1 MRRDVGPNINWIARV
16 LCGVALVAA
25 PSSGA
30 RAAEIYWNGV
40 LRAAQAIQP
49 EQQGGEK
56 AVLDALEKQARD
68 TLARL
73 NHPVDREGWQK
84 AVPELRRRLTAA
96 LGGEHLPKPE
106 ARKLRQVGT
115 IDRGDYVIEKLT
127 YETFPDCR
135 VPALVYRPAKID
147 GKLPAILFAPGHSW
161 GPSKATPD
169 IQSFCITMAR
179 WGFIVLVY
187 EPHGQG
193 ERGISFREHRRTEVL
208 LAGMCQQS
216 VPWFE
221 SRCALECLLSRPDVD
236 PQRIGMTGESG
247 GGYNTWITTALEPRI
262 AVAVP
267 VVGTSEF
274 FEQIQVCRSNDFYLA
289 REHCHFVPG
298 LLRFANNHEYVA
310 LAAPRPLLII
320 AADNDVSFPLP
331 GIRQVVAYGRKL
343 YGALGK
349 ADQIGYFEDLKTGHG
364 YQKPKREAAYGWFRR
379 RLQGKGSGEPIA
391 EPEVQTVPANS
402 DELRCFPNGRK
413 EPAGPAVMA
422 HLNSVLAKLPAAGEP
437 PTSEALRASLAEVL
451 GIVVPKEAVKPTRS
465 GRRGEGGAIVE
476 RFEWEAPDGVRIPA
490 LLVAPPGQWRGA
502 VLASADGGKTALLNH
517 SSIRAAVE
525 SGLAVVLV
533 DVRGTG
539 ELAMSKPGW
548 IFATSLLAGENFA
561 GRQALDLL
569 AGRRALA
576 ALPEFRGKP
585 IGLFGSG
592 GFASLAALYAAVLDP
607 DAAWLA
613 TEGGFLSYRS
623 FIERPKSLRSSYTLS
638 ATTDAAWDNI
648 DAEVPA
654 GLFVFDVL
662 RRFDLPDLYASLSPH
677 PVLVAGAIDGDWQ
690 ALEQTLASKLLAGAR
705 FRWPKP
711 PVLALGDEASAK
723 LRTFLVDRAG
733 K

>member
-1 MRRDVGPNINWIARV
+1 MTRILRATVCAVAIRLLFAMTIVASARFE
-16 LCGVALVAA
+16 AW
-25 PSSGA
+25 S
-30 RAAEIYWNGV
+30 AEIYWQGV
-40 LRAAQAIQP
+40 ARAAQAIQP

-73 NHPVDREGWQK
+73 NHPTDREGWQK

-96 LGGEHLPKPE
+96 LGSEHLPKPLPHN
-106 ARKLRQVGT
+106 LRQVGT

-127 YETFPDCR
+127 YETFPDCL

-147 GKLPAILFAPGHSW
+147 GELPAILFAPGHSW

-169 IQSFCITMAR
+169 IQAFCITMAR

-193 ERGISFREHRRTEVL
+193 ERGISFREHRRTELL

-216 VPWFE
+216 IPWFE
-221 SRCALECLLSRPDVD
+221 SRCALEYLLSRPDVD
-236 PQRIGMTGESG
+236 PKRIGMTGESG

-274 FEQIQVCRSNDFYLA
+274 FEQIQVCRGNDFYLA

-298 LLRFANNHEYVA
+298 LLRFANNHEYLA
-310 LAAPRPLLII
+310 LAAPRPLLVI

-331 GIRQVVAYGRKL
+331 GIRQVVAHGRKL

-349 ADQIGYFEDLKTGHG
+349 AEHIGYFEDLKTGHG

-379 RLQGKGSGEPIA
+379 WLQNKGSGEPIP
-391 EPEVQTVPANS
+391 EPDVKTVPADS
-402 DELRCFPNGRK
+402 AELRCFANGRK

-422 HLNSVLAKLPAAGEP
+422 HLNTVVSRLPAAGDP
-437 PTSEALRASLAEVL
+437 PPAEKFRTSVAEALGISVPQGEVKAS
-451 GIVVPKEAVKPTRS
+451 RS
-465 GRRGEGGAIVE
+465 RRRVEGGAVVE
-476 RFEWEAPDGVRIPA
+476 RIEWEALDGVRIPA
-490 LLVAPPGQWRGA
+490 LLVAPPGQWHGA
-502 VLASADGGKTALLNH
+502 ILACADGGKAALLNH
-517 SSIRAAVE
+517 NAIRAAVE

-539 ELAMSKPGW
+539 ELATSKPGW
-548 IFATSLLAGENFA
+548 MFATSLLAGENFV

-569 AGRRALA
+569 AERRALA
-576 ALPEFRGKP
+576 ALPDFRGKP

-592 GFASLAALYAAVLDP
+592 RFASLAALYAAVLDP
-607 DAAWLA
+607 EAAWLA

-638 ATTDAAWDNI
+638 TTTDAAWDNI

-654 GLFVFDVL
+654 SLFVFDVL
-662 RRFDLPDLYASLSPH
+662 HRFDVPDLYASLAPR
-677 PVLVAGAIDGDWQ
+677 PVLASGAIDGDWQ
-690 ALEQTLASKLLAGAR
+690 TLGEAQADKLIAAAR
-705 FRWPKP
+705 FRWRNP
-711 PVLALGDEASAK
+711 PALALGDKAGGK
-723 LRTFLVDRAG
+723 LRAFLIERAR
-733 K
+733 